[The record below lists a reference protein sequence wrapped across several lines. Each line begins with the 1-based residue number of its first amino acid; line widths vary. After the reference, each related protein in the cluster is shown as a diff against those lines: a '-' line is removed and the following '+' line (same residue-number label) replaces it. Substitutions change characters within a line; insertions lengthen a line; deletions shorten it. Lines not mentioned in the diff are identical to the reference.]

1 MLSGDDWKVAIDD
14 ARTRHAALTNLIF
27 FTDTQASGLLRLYL
41 TIGAAAASGA
51 VAGLTKSAP
60 LPFATSWA
68 LIGLAAAL
76 LLGSWFCF
84 RATET
89 SVLSL
94 PGRGAEFW
102 TWAARE
108 DVPRE
113 LVLKSYLDN
122 LVPEIQINRKL
133 NAVTAVALSH
143 AKLCGMIAPGV
154 ALVAGGAALLVV
166 M

>member
-1 MLSGDDWKVAIDD
+1 MLSGDDWKLAIDD
-14 ARTRHAALTNLIF
+14 ARTRHEAVTGLIF
-27 FTDTQASGLLRLYL
+27 FTDTQAANLLRLYL
-41 TIGAAAASGA
+41 TLGAAAASGA

-68 LIGLAAAL
+68 LIGLAIAL
-76 LLGSWFCF
+76 VLGSWFCF

-89 SVLSL
+89 SEISL

-102 TWAARE
+102 IWAARD

-122 LVPEIQINRKL
+122 LVPEIQLNRKL
-133 NAVTAVALSH
+133 NATTAVALSR
-143 AKLCGMIAPGV
+143 AKLCGMIAPGA